1 MSTTVFN
8 IAKKKYSPDDLAAAT
23 VKVLLIETACTINAD
38 HDDVAEIL
46 ATGAEFSGTNY
57 TSGVAS
63 TDRKTVVV
71 TAAVDNGNDR
81 ATATTATTSWTAI
94 NGGNITQFLVY
105 VHVSGVNDNLNIPVM
120 IVDDAS
126 GLPLTTNGSDVNLA
140 AQVIRYA

>member
-8 IAKKKYSPDDLAAAT
+8 IAKKKYSPNDLAA
-23 VKVLLIETACTINAD
+23 
-38 HDDVAEIL
+38 
-46 ATGAEFSGTNY
+46 
-57 TSGVAS
+57 
-63 TDRKTVVV
+63 
-71 TAAVDNGNDR
+71 AAVDNGNDR

-105 VHVSGVNDNLNIPVM
+105 VHTGSNDAANIPVM